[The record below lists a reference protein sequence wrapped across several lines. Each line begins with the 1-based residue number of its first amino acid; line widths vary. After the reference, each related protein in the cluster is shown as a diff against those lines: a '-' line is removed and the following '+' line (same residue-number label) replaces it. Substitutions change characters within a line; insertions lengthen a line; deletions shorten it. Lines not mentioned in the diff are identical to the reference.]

1 MTETEKM
8 QGEVKDKMKP
18 DMDSKKRMMYMS
30 IKKKKIEVNLEGT
43 TEMTS
48 NLDMSN
54 NRI

>member
-30 IKKKKIEVNLEGT
+30 IKKKK
-43 TEMTS
+43 
-48 NLDMSN
+48 
-54 NRI
+54 NRSKSGRDNGNDIKS